1 VERLSL
7 YDLLIGYFPS
17 EGVEPTEVDG
27 SYFDR
32 LSEEKKWRLSIVE
45 NLKKILQ
52 SRQGSVEHL
61 PDFGLPDIFQMY
73 IESGYSFDTLIK
85 KIRDTIL
92 KYEPRIASVKVEEP
106 HFDKDNM
113 NISLRIL
120 ATLKDIKHTEILLT
134 EFSSTGWSKVIFE
147 RDES

>member
-1 VERLSL
+1 M

-17 EGVEPTEVDG
+17 EGAEPSDVDG
-27 SYFDR
+27 SYFD
-32 LSEEKKWRLSIVE
+32 LFSEEKKWRLSVVE
-45 NLKKILQ
+45 NLRKILQ

-73 IESGYSFDTLIK
+73 IESGYSFDNLKK

-113 NISLRIL
+113 HISLRIL
-120 ATLKDIKHTEILLT
+120 ATLKDFRHTEILLT

-147 RDES
+147 KDES